1 MHNSRSRSPK
11 KPCSDSRQSHGL
23 LQPTLGA
30 ASSAGDEIQSVGVT
44 DDELST
50 AIITV
55 KGIYN
60 NFIIIMDN

>member
-11 KPCSDSRQSHGL
+11 KPCSDSHGL